1 MRNHAIEAIP
11 TMAEGAGV
19 VDHAWRP
26 ERFMLIAAH
35 PDDAEFGPAGT
46 AARWID
52 AGSQGWLVCCTSGD
66 QGGEDPDADPLE
78 LAALREAEQ
87 HAAAAIIG
95 YAGVTFLHQ
104 PDGALANDL
113 PLREHLVRE
122 IRTFRPDAIL
132 ATDPEALFH
141 SDGGVNHTDHRAAGL
156 AAVDA
161 AYPAARNPMAFPS
174 LARSGLAAH
183 RVRRL
188 YLFWSNHDDIWID
201 VSTTLERKLDAL
213 RAHASQIHDPEGL
226 ATRIRAWAAEEG
238 ERIGAAAAEGLR
250 LVIIDDDENEGP
262 G

>member
-1 MRNHAIEAIP
+1 
-11 TMAEGAGV
+11 
-19 VDHAWRP
+19 
-26 ERFMLIAAH
+26 
-35 PDDAEFGPAGT
+35 
-46 AARWID
+46 
-52 AGSQGWLVCCTSGD
+52 
-66 QGGEDPDADPLE
+66 
-78 LAALREAEQ
+78 
-87 HAAAAIIG
+87 
-95 YAGVTFLHQ
+95 
-104 PDGALANDL
+104 
-113 PLREHLVRE
+113 
-122 IRTFRPDAIL
+122 
-132 ATDPEALFH
+132 
-141 SDGGVNHTDHRAAGL
+141 
-156 AAVDA
+156 
-161 AYPAARNPMAFPS
+161 MAFPS